1 MENPNA
7 HDQGRHSN
15 QCHRAMALVN
25 FLVSKSLKKSRKS
38 YIEIRGL
45 YLMKLSNKMLQ
56 KPDFWQKE
64 LVKSLE
70 NLVFFLV
77 SKWHWLIPTPIG
89 ALAHDP
95 KMEIEFAKIKW
106 RQWNFTPIYRAAKN
120 GHLVIIK

>member
-1 MENPNA
+1 
-7 HDQGRHSN
+7 
-15 QCHRAMALVN
+15 
-25 FLVSKSLKKSRKS
+25 
-38 YIEIRGL
+38 
-45 YLMKLSNKMLQ
+45 MKLSNKMLQ

-120 GHLVIIK
+120 GHLVIITSLRTTVCPSGDEILNQAAGTDY